1 MRRQA
6 NNSQWTGSAVMPMAS
21 LCLLGVGLCWNAVA
35 QETIYRCGQE
45 YTNAPKDMALCQPLA
60 EQNIVVIPGLRP
72 QAGNGLGNPAQGA
85 GTNDGRTKTE
95 PTRPMAALQGE
106 RDVQARAILA
116 QELERIQKQ
125 HLELL
130 QEYKLAELA
139 KSQAETQNQSKSL
152 ERVVQ
157 LKAAIARAERDM
169 DSLQR
174 ELSRYPLTAKGAT
187 P

>member
-1 MRRQA
+1 
-6 NNSQWTGSAVMPMAS
+6 
-21 LCLLGVGLCWNAVA
+21 
-35 QETIYRCGQE
+35 
-45 YTNAPKDMALCQPLA
+45 
-60 EQNIVVIPGLRP
+60 
-72 QAGNGLGNPAQGA
+72 
-85 GTNDGRTKTE
+85 
-95 PTRPMAALQGE
+95 
-106 RDVQARAILA
+106 LA
-116 QELERIQKQ
+116 QELERVQKQ

-130 QEYKLAELA
+130 QEYKLAEPA